1 MRYIKILVI
10 AFVSLLVFQ
19 SDIIGQVL
27 RSSKLQVEDVVF
39 RPATWETQQLHEER
53 NERPNKGGLIFVYYK
68 NISKDPVRIARF
80 LINEEGEG
88 FFTQAGEV
96 AWTRSFGDRIEPGET
111 MVYEINAI
119 SENFSEGKEFSFAF
133 IDRSRWSATGQKKVV
148 LNEKKHLISSI
159 IFHED
164 LKKFTLHL
172 QNRSNNRCEVMNLSF
187 SGKEILNY
195 DLTADFIDPQGHIIV
210 TGELEEAYEPG
221 ALCIASIKLKN
232 NDETLTVYGHR
243 TAYDSYFPIGTW
255 GIEKH
260 RYEEAKYKLHLNTF
274 IRSGKSDDEFYT
286 NTNKELGFKI
296 LTHTGMYPDVDK
308 IDDLINVDDVAFWY
322 LQDEPDANRT
332 AEAVLFSNEMT
343 KQRDVSKPTITTLC
357 RNVRFFE
364 FGFIPDV
371 ACMDHYSVGAP
382 TSSVWPYRYGTNLE
396 ETGFYTRDLRL
407 AAYPKPIWVWSQGL
421 FDWNVRPRQQVPT
434 ATELTYQL
442 LSNIG
447 NGAKGILWFTIK
459 ENKAKKYPET
469 YLAMQ
474 QCGRVLE
481 MIKDD
486 LLHGDPFETEIDA
499 NDQLLI
505 HPIISKNR
513 LILIVLNSD
522 YKIDPIAYKWE
533 PKSNENIQLKVPL
546 WFKVRSAYELIPEEG
561 VKETGFQQAGNVL
574 NIKIEHLEAYRVFV
588 FDSSEADMEKLEIE
602 YHSLEKMEE
611 LQ

>member
-1 MRYIKILVI
+1 
-10 AFVSLLVFQ
+10 
-19 SDIIGQVL
+19 
-27 RSSKLQVEDVVF
+27 
-39 RPATWETQQLHEER
+39 
-53 NERPNKGGLIFVYYK
+53 
-68 NISKDPVRIARF
+68 
-80 LINEEGEG
+80 
-88 FFTQAGEV
+88 
-96 AWTRSFGDRIEPGET
+96 
-111 MVYEINAI
+111 
-119 SENFSEGKEFSFAF
+119 
-133 IDRSRWSATGQKKVV
+133 
-148 LNEKKHLISSI
+148 
-159 IFHED
+159 
-164 LKKFTLHL
+164 
-172 QNRSNNRCEVMNLSF
+172 
-187 SGKEILNY
+187 
-195 DLTADFIDPQGHIIV
+195 
-210 TGELEEAYEPG
+210 
-221 ALCIASIKLKN
+221 
-232 NDETLTVYGHR
+232 
-243 TAYDSYFPIGTW
+243 
-255 GIEKH
+255 
-260 RYEEAKYKLHLNTF
+260 LHLNTF

-286 NTNKELGFKI
+286 KINKELGFKV
-296 LTHTGMYPDVDK
+296 LTHTGMYPDIDK

>member
-133 IDRSRWSATGQKKVV
+133 IDRSWWSATGLKKVV
-148 LNEKKHLISSI
+148 LYEKKHLISSI

-172 QNRSNNRCEVMNLSF
+172 QNRSNDRCEVMNLSF

>member
-1 MRYIKILVI
+1 MKFNKILAISIVLLLI
-10 AFVSLLVFQ
+10 SLHSSV
-19 SDIIGQVL
+19 GQIF
-27 RSSKLQVEDVVF
+27 RTGKLQVEDVVF

-80 LINEEGEG
+80 LINEEVEG

-111 MVYEINAI
+111 MVYEINAV

-133 IDRSRWSATGQKKVV
+133 IDRSRWSATGLKKVV

-172 QNRSNNRCEVMNLSF
+172 QNRSNDRCEVMNLSF

-195 DLTADFIDPQGHIIV
+195 DLTADLIDPQGHIIV

-255 GIEKH
+255 GIDKH

-286 NTNKELGFKI
+286 KINKELGFKV
-296 LTHTGMYPDVDK
+296 LTHTGMYPDIDK
-308 IDDLINVDDVAFWY
+308 IDDLKNVDEVAFWY

-407 AAYPKPIWVWSQGL
+407 AALPKPIWVWSQGL
-421 FDWNVRPRQQVPT
+421 FDWNERPRQQVPT
-434 ATELTYQL
+434 AKELTYQL

-459 ENKAKKYPET
+459 EDKAKKYPET
-469 YLAMQ
+469 YLAIQ
-474 QCGRVLE
+474 ECGRVMQ

-486 LLHGDPFETEIDA
+486 LLQGDPLETKIEA
-499 NDQLLI
+499 NKELII
-505 HPIISKNR
+505 HPIISKNK

-522 YKIDPIAYKWE
+522 YKIDPRAYKWS
-533 PKSNENIQLKVPL
+533 PKQDEII
-546 WFKVRSAYELIPEEG
+546 KVRTPSWFRVESGYELIPEEG
-561 VKETGFQQAGNVL
+561 MKNIEFQQEEKYIKM
-574 NIKIEHLEAYRVFV
+574 NIKHIEAFKIYV
-588 FDSSEADMEKLEIE
+588 FDKNDADLGVLKAEYNKL
-602 YHSLEKMEE
+602 LKMEE
-611 LQ
+611 